1 MGDETIKIGELL
13 IRAGILTE
21 GKLNQRLDLARQ
33 LGLPVGQIF
42 MQSGDMTKEQ
52 LLNCIHVQSLVLENL
67 VPLST
72 AVDVIR
78 DIHKKNFSLDQAL
91 SNNGLGDQHLT
102 HRLGELLV
110 QSSYLTEE
118 NLAWALLTSGE
129 IGVPLGHVL
138 IQTGVVPPDIVGLAL
153 TTQRQIRMRIMTIEE
168 AVDRLKTYQPTVTTT
183 STTPA

>member
-42 MQSGDMTKEQ
+42 MQSGDLNKEQ
-52 LLNCIHVQSLVLENL
+52 LLNCIHVQSLVLEGL
-67 VPLST
+67 ITLSV

-78 DIHKKNFSLDQAL
+78 DMHKKELTLEQSLEL
-91 SNNGLGDQHLT
+91 NGLADQHLT

-110 QSSYLTEE
+110 QSGYLTDE

-129 IGVPLGHVL
+129 IGIPLGHVL
-138 IQTGVVPPDIVGLAL
+138 IQTSVVPPDIVGIAL
-153 TTQRQIRMRIMTIEE
+153 TTQRQIRMRIMTMDE
-168 AVDRLKTYQPTVTTT
+168 AVERLKSHQPIATTGS
-183 STTPA
+183 ST